1 MANTSFIDL
10 LGHLLN
16 ADLAPTTTDRLKQ
29 GLGAGGP
36 ASGNDFGNLLQS
48 LGLDTSKLG
57 DILGGAGNIGDIFKS
72 GKLGDILGGA
82 GGKLGDV
89 LGGLF
94 GGQSGEGIGQTL
106 SGTLEE
112 AQKAVGSNK
121 KIALAALGALAGA
134 ILGGGSKSMRGAVG
148 GGVLAVLGALAYQ
161 ALKGTQQ
168 ESGEVPLTLREPE
181 NAAEQAQLENQAQL
195 ILRAMINA
203 AKADGQID
211 QDEVQRI
218 IGRLDE
224 GGADKSARDFIM
236 AAMTKPMETEAIVAA
251 AKGNP
256 QLAAELYGASLLAIK
271 VDSPAEQQYLQN
283 LSSSLGLAP
292 QAVNNLEKSMGLV

>member
-1 MANTSFIDL
+1 MANTNFIDL

-16 ADLAPTTTDRLKQ
+16 ADLAPSSMDRLKQ

-36 ASGNDFGNLLQS
+36 ASGSDLGNLLKS

-94 GGQSGEGIGQTL
+94 GGQGGEGIGQTL

-134 ILGGGSKSMRGAVG
+134 ILGRRFQIHARCGGRR
-148 GGVLAVLGALAYQ
+148 Y
-161 ALKGTQQ
+161 T
-168 ESGEVPLTLREPE
+168 
-181 NAAEQAQLENQAQL
+181 
-195 ILRAMINA
+195 
-203 AKADGQID
+203 
-211 QDEVQRI
+211 
-218 IGRLDE
+218 GRT
-224 GGADKSARDFIM
+224 G
-236 AAMTKPMETEAIVAA
+236 
-251 AKGNP
+251 
-256 QLAAELYGASLLAIK
+256 
-271 VDSPAEQQYLQN
+271 
-283 LSSSLGLAP
+283 SLGVSGPERDPARNRRRCL
-292 QAVNNLEKSMGLV
+292 